1 MIIIFSSLMYR
12 IVLSEQETEIGSVMT
27 YYNQIGVAVIE
38 LTGNVKTGDKIIFRG
53 YTTDLEHVID
63 NMEIEHQSVQEAKA
77 GDEIGIKVGGRV
89 RKKDKVYK
97 K

>member
-1 MIIIFSSLMYR
+1 
-12 IVLSEQETEIGSVMT
+12 LSKQETEIGSVMT
-27 YYNQIGVAVIE
+27 YYNHIEVAVIE
-38 LTGNVKTGDKIIFRG
+38 LTGNVKAGDKIIFRG

-77 GDEIGIKVGGRV
+77 GDQIGMKVGGRV

>member
-1 MIIIFSSLMYR
+1 
-12 IVLSEQETEIGSVMT
+12 LSKQEIEIGSVMT
-27 YYNQIGVAVIE
+27 YYGHIGVAVIE

-77 GDEIGIKVGGRV
+77 GDQIGIKVGDRV

>member
-1 MIIIFSSLMYR
+1 M
-12 IVLSEQETEIGSVMT
+12 SEQETEIGNVMT
-27 YYNQIGVAVIE
+27 YYNHIGVAVIE
-38 LTGNVKTGDKIIFRG
+38 LTGNVKAGDKIIFRG

-77 GDEIGIKVGGRV
+77 GDQIGIKVGDRV

>member
-1 MIIIFSSLMYR
+1 
-12 IVLSEQETEIGSVMT
+12 LSEQEIEIGSVIT
-27 YYNQIGVAVIE
+27 YYSHIGVAVIE
-38 LTGNVKTGDKIIFRG
+38 LTGNVKAGDKIIFRG
-53 YTTDLEHVID
+53 YITDLEHVID

-77 GDEIGIKVGGRV
+77 GDQIGIKVGGRV

>member
-1 MIIIFSSLMYR
+1 
-12 IVLSEQETEIGSVMT
+12 LSEQEIEIGSVMT
-27 YYNQIGVAVIE
+27 YYGHIGVAVIE

-63 NMEIEHQSVQEAKA
+63 NMEIEHQSVQEAKG
-77 GDEIGIKVGGRV
+77 GDQIGIKVSGRV

>member
-1 MIIIFSSLMYR
+1 M
-12 IVLSEQETEIGSVMT
+12 SEQETEIGSVMT
-27 YYNQIGVAVIE
+27 YYNHIEVAVIE
-38 LTGNVKTGDKIIFRG
+38 LTGNVKAGDKIIFRG

-77 GDEIGIKVGGRV
+77 GDQIGIKVDGRV

-97 K
+97 KINSIQLKSKKI

>member
-1 MIIIFSSLMYR
+1 ML
-12 IVLSEQETEIGSVMT
+12 
-27 YYNQIGVAVIE
+27 
-38 LTGNVKTGDKIIFRG
+38 FRS

-77 GDEIGIKVGGRV
+77 GDQIGIKVDGRV

>member
-1 MIIIFSSLMYR
+1 
-12 IVLSEQETEIGSVMT
+12 LSEQETEIGSVMT
-27 YYNQIGVAVIE
+27 YYSHIGVAVIE
-38 LTGNVKTGDKIIFRG
+38 LAGNVKVAGDKIIFRG

-77 GDEIGIKVGGRV
+77 GDQIGIKVGGRV

>member
-1 MIIIFSSLMYR
+1 MYR
-12 IVLSEQETEIGSVMT
+12 NVLSEQETEIGSVMT
-27 YYNQIGVAVIE
+27 YYNHIEVAVIE
-38 LTGNVKTGDKIIFRG
+38 LTGNVKAGDKIIFRG

-77 GDEIGIKVGGRV
+77 GDQIGIKVDGRV

>member
-1 MIIIFSSLMYR
+1 MIIIFRSLMYR
-12 IVLSEQETEIGSVMT
+12 NVLSEQETEIGSVMT
-27 YYNQIGVAVIE
+27 YYNHIGVAVIE
-38 LTGNVKTGDKIIFRG
+38 LTGNVKAGDKIIFRG

-77 GDEIGIKVGGRV
+77 GDQIGIKVGGRV

>member
-1 MIIIFSSLMYR
+1 MIIIFRSSTYR
-12 IVLSEQETEIGSVMT
+12 NVLSEQETEIGSVMT

-77 GDEIGIKVGGRV
+77 GDQIGIKVGGRV

>member
-1 MIIIFSSLMYR
+1 M
-12 IVLSEQETEIGSVMT
+12 SEQETEIGSVMT
-27 YYNQIGVAVIE
+27 YYSSIGVAAIE
-38 LTGNVKTGDKIIFRG
+38 LTGNVKVGDKIIFRG
-53 YTTDLEHVID
+53 YITDLEHVID

-77 GDEIGIKVGGRV
+77 GDQIGIKVDGRV

>member
-1 MIIIFSSLMYR
+1 MIIIFRSLMYR
-12 IVLSEQETEIGSVMT
+12 NVLSEQETEIGSVMT

-77 GDEIGIKVGGRV
+77 GDQIGIKVGGRV

-97 K
+97 